1 MTIEASKNTDYE
13 ILLRAGFPYVRTLGM
28 RRLTWYPRDFVLTD
42 DRIYS
47 LARMESTGSV
57 RVISL
62 EDEDLGPFGPS
73 WIWPS
78 SIIHDEET
86 GYLYIADEA
95 THYKNVP
102 IPRYQKCLEGTIIK
116 THYNYKWRS

>member
-1 MTIEASKNTDYE
+1 MTIETSKNTDYE

-86 GYLYIADEA
+86 GYLYISDEA
-95 THYKNVP
+95 THQITVLNSDGSEVT
-102 IPRYQKCLEGTIIK
+102 R
-116 THYNYKWRS
+116 